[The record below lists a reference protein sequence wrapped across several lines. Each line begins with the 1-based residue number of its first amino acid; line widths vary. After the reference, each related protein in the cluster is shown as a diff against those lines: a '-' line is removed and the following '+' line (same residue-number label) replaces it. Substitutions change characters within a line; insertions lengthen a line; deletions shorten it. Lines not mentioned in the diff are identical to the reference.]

1 VSTQPLPTPVTAP
14 PPSGGR
20 GVGFRSAAGRF
31 QGVLFVLPAL
41 IVLTLFLIYPAYY
54 TIRLS
59 FYKGDFLYNF
69 VDAVGLD
76 NFKDLLT
83 NDPDFLDTGK
93 FHGWNILAEL
103 FYKND
108 GGALINN
115 LHWVIY
121 YVTISLAIGLSLAVL
136 AVRVRYERAIK
147 SAIFIPM
154 AISATA
160 VGIIWLFVYSPDP
173 DIGALNATIR
183 GFDGGFH
190 PIAWLGRP
198 DLVNYALIFAYIWA
212 SVGFVMVVLSAAIR
226 GFDGGFHPI
235 AWLGRPDLVNYAL
248 IFAYIWAS
256 VGFVMVV
263 LSAAIKGLPA
273 EVMEAARVDGAG
285 EWAIFRRI
293 MIPMLSLPL
302 SVVTIWLFINVIKVF
317 DIIYVMTGGGPGS
330 SSRVIG
336 FTMYEETFLNGR
348 PGYGAA
354 VAVIMLV
361 LLVPFMVLN
370 VRRFRSEKVVT

>member
-20 GVGFRSAAGRF
+20 GVGFRSAAGRS

-41 IVLTLFLIYPAYY
+41 IVLALFLIYPAYY

-212 SVGFVMVVLSAAIR
+212 SVGFVMVVLSAAI
-226 GFDGGFHPI
+226 
-235 AWLGRPDLVNYAL
+235 
-248 IFAYIWAS
+248 
-256 VGFVMVV
+256 
-263 LSAAIKGLPA
+263 KGLPA

>member
-14 PPSGGR
+14 PPSEGGE
-20 GVGFRSAAGRF
+20 VGFRSAAGRF
-31 QGVLFVLPAL
+31 QGILFVLPAL
-41 IVLTLFLIYPAYY
+41 IVLALFLIYPAYY

-69 VDAVGLD
+69 VDSVGFD
-76 NFKDLLT
+76 NFRDLLT
-83 NDPDFLDTGK
+83 NDPDFIDTSK

-173 DIGALNATIR
+173 DIGALNATIK
-183 GFDGGFH
+183 
-190 PIAWLGRP
+190 
-198 DLVNYALIFAYIWA
+198 
-212 SVGFVMVVLSAAIR
+212 

-317 DIIYVMTGGGPGS
+317 DIIYVMTSGGPGT
-330 SSRVIG
+330 SSRVIAYTM
-336 FTMYEETFLNGR
+336 FTETFNGHAGR
-348 PGYGAA
+348 GAA
-354 VAVIMLV
+354 VAVIML
-361 LLVPFMVLN
+361 LLMLPVMVLN
-370 VRRFRSEKVVT
+370 VKRFRSERVIT